1 MIIELLI
8 LILILIGGYSLAIWC
23 CSKLKNCN
31 LEEACKEFNKL
42 LSEAVK
48 PRSCNENQIN
58 IPDFVNKVW
67 TILNAVD
74 EEVFDKIKKIAD
86 TGVQVCR
93 VEDKGDSIYE
103 IKWLFPCCNE
113 QKQEV
118 EALIRGIA
126 SDYGLIVID
135 CTWEQAMGRLEA
147 VCIRVDASGG
157 NSKLAQNLLLN
168 RRNRLIASLEPP
180 EEDYDDEL

>member
-1 MIIELLI
+1 MLEILNIIFILVGSYALI
-8 LILILIGGYSLAIWC
+8 IWAYSKKENL
-23 CSKLKNCN
+23 S
-31 LEEACKEFNKL
+31 LEEACKEVNNLLCKRDDPWSGNKI
-42 LSEAVK
+42 
-48 PRSCNENQIN
+48 QIN

-74 EEVFDKIKKIAD
+74 EEVLDKIKNLAG
-86 TGVQVCR
+86 TGVQVCS

-103 IKWLFPCCNE
+103 IKWLFPCLNE
-113 QKQEV
+113 QKPEV

-135 CTWEQAMGRLEA
+135 CSWEQAMGRLEA